1 MSNRNRMPIRVCAA
15 LLSAGLAVTT
25 LASCGNPV
33 PAIKVSTESPTPVLT
48 EAQEQN
54 IRKRILQTIKE
65 ADDAKNTDAL
75 KQVISGPELDV
86 RTSQLT
92 IAQKTGNID
101 SRATIPQD
109 TSQVVI
115 TTTASWPRTIF
126 TITTT
131 TDDQQSQRLLV
142 FDQPSAR
149 ENYSM
154 WGLVRLLQGA
164 KMPAFEIPTIGS
176 AAATA
181 DDKGLVATPKEA
193 VKQYADVLQNG
204 DSSKY
209 AKSFESDQ
217 FRTDLQNLTQTVQQ
231 GIEANKGSQSQTFTP
246 TDDIKVMRS
255 ADGGDLV
262 VARINSEWVRN
273 AGEGRE
279 SLPASDSEK
288 ALFGD
293 TKATSSMKVTYV
305 NVIAL
310 YVPKEGSKQQIRAVG
325 AERQV
330 ISVVAQ

>member
-1 MSNRNRMPIRVCAA
+1 MSNRMPIRICAA
-15 LLSAGLAVTT
+15 VCSAGLAIAA
-25 LASCGNPV
+25 LAGCGNPV
-33 PAIKVSTESPTPVLT
+33 PTVKVSSDGPTPVLT
-48 EAQEQN
+48 QAQEEK
-54 IRKRILQTIKE
+54 IRQRILQTLQQ
-65 ADDAKNTDAL
+65 ADEAKNPETL
-75 KQVISGPELDV
+75 KQVLSGPELEV

-92 IAQKTGNID
+92 IAQKTNKID
-101 SRATIPQD
+101 SHSVIPTD

-115 TTTASWPRTIF
+115 TTTASWPRAIF

-142 FDQPSAR
+142 LRQDNAR
-149 ENYSM
+149 SNYTL

-193 VKQYADVLQNG
+193 VQQYADVLQNG
-204 DSSKY
+204 DTSKY
-209 AKSFESDQ
+209 AKNFDDDQ
-217 FRTDLQNLTQTVQQ
+217 FRKDLQTLTQTVQQ
-231 GIEANKGSQSQTFTP
+231 GIEANKGTQTQTFTP
-246 TDDIKVMRS
+246 TDDMQVMRS

-262 VARINSEWVRN
+262 VARIDSEWVRN

-293 TKATSSMKVTYV
+293 AKATSSMKVSYV
-305 NVIAL
+305 NVLAL
-310 YVPKEGSKQQIRAVG
+310 YVPKDGSNQKIRVVG

-330 ISVVAQ
+330 TAVVAQ